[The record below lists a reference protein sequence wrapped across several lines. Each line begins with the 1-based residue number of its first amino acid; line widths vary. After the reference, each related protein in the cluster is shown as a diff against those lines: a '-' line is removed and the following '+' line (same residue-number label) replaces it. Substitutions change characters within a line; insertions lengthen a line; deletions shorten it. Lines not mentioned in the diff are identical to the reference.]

1 MRLLPMLALLSLV
14 LFGCG
19 AGDSAGRPGKP
30 RKSEL
35 LSYELVRDV
44 KAGEKLE
51 MGMLKPMSIVSR
63 TVKDDVLTDL
73 LLTSADI
80 NAFLGKPFKKS
91 VKQGAFLEKELF
103 Q

>member
-1 MRLLPMLALLSLV
+1 
-14 LFGCG
+14 
-19 AGDSAGRPGKP
+19 
-30 RKSEL
+30 
-35 LSYELVRDV
+35 
-44 KAGEKLE
+44 
-51 MGMLKPMSIVSR
+51 MLKPMSIVSR